1 VKLKKLHTDL
11 IKRIEEQKRWTI
23 EIKLYEI
30 DERVYLWMNN
40 MQMKKKSKKLM
51 NKNIES
57 FMIKRNIKKL
67 SYELNL
73 SQKMQIHLIFHTL
86 MLQQCNQFISLQT
99 TSTSVELKIKY
110 EVENILK
117 KRMINEKAHY
127 LIKWKEYDALE
138 STWKF
143 KNNLLN
149 CIRMLQQF
157 KERRL

>member
-1 VKLKKLHTDL
+1 
-11 IKRIEEQKRWTI
+11 
-23 EIKLYEI
+23 
-30 DERVYLWMNN
+30 MNN

-110 EVENILK
+110 KVENILK

-127 LIKWKEYDALE
+127 LIK
-138 STWKF
+138 
-143 KNNLLN
+143 
-149 CIRMLQQF
+149 
-157 KERRL
+157 